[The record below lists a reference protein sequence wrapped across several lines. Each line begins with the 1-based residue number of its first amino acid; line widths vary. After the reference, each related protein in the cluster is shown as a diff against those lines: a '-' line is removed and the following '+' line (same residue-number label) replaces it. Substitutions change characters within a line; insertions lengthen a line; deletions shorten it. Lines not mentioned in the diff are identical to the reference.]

1 MAIEIFNR
9 TEEKYLL
16 TRRQAER
23 LLETAGN
30 RLAPDP
36 YCRDGQTYL
45 VENVYFDTA
54 DDDLI
59 SRAVEK
65 NIFRQKLRLRSYGI
79 PAPETTVFLEIKK
92 KYEGTG
98 NKRRTGMSLRMAES
112 YLEDGTLPDPDT
124 PGINALVLKEIDY
137 LRNTRDLV
145 PKTMITYERQA
156 WFSADDPGLRLTFD
170 RNILARED
178 ELHLGAG
185 PGGRPLLERGKVLF
199 ELKAEVSVP
208 MWLARAMAQMK
219 IWPVTFSK
227 YAQEYITRE
236 PEVLRDC
243 V

>member
-30 RLAPDP
+30 RLTPDP

-98 NKRRTGMSLRMAES
+98 NK
-112 YLEDGTLPDPDT
+112 
-124 PGINALVLKEIDY
+124 
-137 LRNTRDLV
+137 
-145 PKTMITYERQA
+145 
-156 WFSADDPGLRLTFD
+156 
-170 RNILARED
+170 
-178 ELHLGAG
+178 
-185 PGGRPLLERGKVLF
+185 
-199 ELKAEVSVP
+199 
-208 MWLARAMAQMK
+208 
-219 IWPVTFSK
+219 
-227 YAQEYITRE
+227 QEAKFF
-236 PEVLRDC
+236 LS
-243 V
+243 